1 MTRRE
6 FAKGAAGAAAGIL
19 APAAVAAAGKAAA
32 QTSDLHWATATELRD
47 RIARK
52 DVSLTEV
59 VQHLLGRADALDGTL
74 HVYATLDRAGALEQA
89 RSADAAIAR
98 REKLGPLHC
107 VPIPINAHIP
117 VMGLNCHPL
126 SYKPSP

>member
-1 MTRRE
+1 MKEMTRRE

-52 DVSLTEV
+52 DVSVTEV

-74 HVYATLDRAGALEQA
+74 HVYAPLARSGSLAQA
-89 RSADAAIAR
+89 RDADAASAR
-98 REKLGPLHC
+98 GSKQ
-107 VPIPINAHIP
+107 
-117 VMGLNCHPL
+117 
-126 SYKPSP
+126 KPKKGR